1 MGIIC
6 NTDKKQFH
14 LFNQSIS
21 YIMGVMPNGQ
31 LGQLYFGKRIH
42 HRNDFGYLS
51 EMTRRSMTSCV
62 FEDDLV
68 FSLEQMKQ
76 EFPSYGT
83 TDYRMP
89 AIDVKQENGSH
100 ITDFKVASH
109 EVLEGK
115 PVLRGLP
122 ATYTEKT
129 EEAQTLVIVLEDP
142 VLKLQ
147 AKLYYTI
154 FEQEDAIA
162 RSLCLTNGG
171 NQSADIQT
179 AMSMCLD
186 LPDCGYE
193 MLQLSGAWARE
204 RHMVFRKLEPGIQSI
219 ASLRGHSSPH
229 HNPFL
234 ALKRPGADEDQGE
247 VIGCSLVYSGN
258 FLGQVEVDTFG
269 TSRILMGIHP
279 YQFSWHLTPGEMFQT
294 PEAVIVYSASGLN
307 AMSQTYHRLYRERL
321 ARGIWRDKVR
331 PIVVNNWE
339 ATRFTFEEEDILR
352 IADKAR
358 DCGIE
363 MFVLDDG
370 WFGQRDD
377 ESSGLGDW
385 SACLRK
391 LPDGITGLADKI
403 NKMNMEFGLWF
414 EPEMVN
420 KDSNLFREHPDWILQ
435 APNRRNSQGRF
446 QQVLDFSRPEVVDAI
461 FDQMKQ
467 VLSCK
472 KIGYIKWD
480 MNRSITECYS
490 AAYPPERQGEI
501 FHRYILGVYQLYE
514 KLIAAFPEILFES
527 CASGGGRFDPGML
540 YYAPQCWTSDNTDA
554 MERLK
559 IQYGTSLCYPVSS
572 MGSHVS
578 AVPNQQMNRVTPL
591 KTRADVAYFGTFG
604 YELDLTQ
611 LSPGELEE
619 VSDQVRFMKNHRRLI
634 QFGTFYRLQS
644 PFDSNIAAWMVVS
657 EDKKEA
663 LVGRYRIL
671 SCVNGPYE
679 RLRLKGLMSD
689 AKYIVNGSSSHFG
702 DELMNLGLIVTD
714 GTAGRGGTA
723 EQLCGDFMSSI
734 YYLKSC

>member
-1 MGIIC
+1 
-6 NTDKKQFH
+6 
-14 LFNQSIS
+14 
-21 YIMGVMPNGQ
+21 MGVMPNGQ
-31 LGQLYFGKRIH
+31 LGQLYFGKKIH
-42 HRNDFGYLS
+42 HRDDFGYLS

-62 FEDDLV
+62 FEDDLI

-76 EFPSYGT
+76 ELPSYGT

-89 AIDVKQENGSH
+89 AIDVRQENGSH
-100 ITDFKVASH
+100 ITDFKVISY
-109 EVLEGK
+109 EVSEGK
-115 PVLRGLP
+115 PVLAGLP
-122 ATYTEKT
+122 ATYTEKP
-129 EEAQTLVIVLEDP
+129 EEAQTLVIVLEDAF
-142 VLKLQ
+142 LGMQ

-154 FEQEDAIA
+154 FQQENAVA
-162 RSLCLTNGG
+162 RSLCLLNKG
-171 NQSADIQT
+171 NQNVDIQT
-179 AMSMCLD
+179 AMSICLD
-186 LPDCGYE
+186 LPDSGYE
-193 MLQLSGAWARE
+193 MLQLSGAWGRE
-204 RHMVFRKLEPGIQSI
+204 RHMVFRRLEPGIQSVS
-219 ASLRGHSSPH
+219 SLRGHSSPH

-258 FLGQVEVDTFG
+258 FLAQIEVDTFG

-279 YQFSWHLTPGEMFQT
+279 YQFSWRLTPGQVFQT
-294 PEAVIVYSASGLN
+294 PEAVIVYSDSGLN
-307 AMSQTYHRLYRERL
+307 TMSQTYHRLYRERL
-321 ARGIWRDKVR
+321 ARGVWRDRVR

-339 ATRFTFEEEDILR
+339 ATRFTFVEEDILR
-352 IADKAR
+352 IAHKAK

-370 WFGQRDD
+370 WFGRRDD

-403 NKMNMEFGLWF
+403 NAMGLEFGLWF

-420 KDSNLFREHPDWILQ
+420 KDSDLYRAHPDWILQ
-435 APNRRNSQGRF
+435 VPGRKNSQGRF
-446 QQVLDFSRPEVVDAI
+446 QQVLDFSRPEVVDAV
-461 FDQMKQ
+461 FQQMEH

-472 KIGYIKWD
+472 KISYIKWD

-490 AAYPPERQGEI
+490 VAYPPERQGEI
-501 FHRYILGVYQLYE
+501 FHRYILGVYHLYE
-514 KLIAAFPEILFES
+514 RLIAAFPDILFES

-554 MERLK
+554 IERLK

-578 AVPNQQMNRVTPL
+578 AVPNQQMNRLTPL
-591 KTRADVAYFGTFG
+591 KTRAEVAYFGTFG

-611 LSPGELEE
+611 LSPDEQEAI
-619 VSDQVRFMKNHRRLI
+619 SAQVRFMKDHRNLI
-634 QFGTFYRLQS
+634 QFGTFYRLES
-644 PFDSNIAAWMVVS
+644 PFEDNVAAWMVVS

-671 SCVNGPYE
+671 SRVNGPYE

-689 AKYIVNGSSSHFG
+689 TNYIVNGTSSHFG

-723 EQLCGDFMSSI
+723 KQMCGDFMSAI
-734 YYLKSC
+734 YDLKAAGSL